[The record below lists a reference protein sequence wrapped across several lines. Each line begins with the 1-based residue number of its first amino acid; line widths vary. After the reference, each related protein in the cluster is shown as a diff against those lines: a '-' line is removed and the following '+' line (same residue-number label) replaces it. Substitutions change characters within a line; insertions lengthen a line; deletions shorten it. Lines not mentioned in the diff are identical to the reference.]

1 MFEAENLAP
10 LRINAGHHVPDGSVF
25 PGRIHRLKYQQDS
38 VSIGSVVKL
47 LQGTQLRNMLFEK
60 LLILVLRLID
70 RLHYRRPFFKID
82 FVPFLY
88 AEVL

>member
-1 MFEAENLAP
+1 
-10 LRINAGHHVPDGSVF
+10 
-25 PGRIHRLKYQQDS
+25 
-38 VSIGSVVKL
+38 
-47 LQGTQLRNMLFEK
+47 MLFEK